1 MKFISSAHVSDG
13 EMNKLGIDKEFVDR
27 SNCYNIEK
35 LKISMVSTVIGI
47 SVICF
52 IIFLSGLD
60 VLNYYSSTITNNI
73 FDKELLVIII
83 FYLTITLVNLPINCY
98 KTFVLE
104 ERFGFNK
111 TSKKLFIRDYM
122 VSTILSLLIIILLFK
137 SFEYLYHMSADFWW
151 FYVWLLFIFVN
162 LLTAYIFPTLIAP
175 IFNKFKKLD
184 DDKLTY
190 SINELTAKTEFPIE
204 DLYIMDGSKRS
215 SHSNA
220 YFTGL
225 FGKKRIVFFD
235 TLLDILDK
243 NEIRSVLAH
252 EIGHYKEKH
261 ILKST
266 LLFSLLSLIFLF
278 VFYTF
283 LSVAFTN
290 NISLYS
296 TSTSSIAIMFIL
308 ISPMISFFLM
318 PLLSSYSRKNEFE
331 ADNYAKLFTDS

>member
-1 MKFISSAHVSDG
+1 MSFILFLVIIYSICKLTLDIYQMKFISSAHVSDG

-162 LLTAYIFPTLIAP
+162 LLTAYIFQP
-175 IFNKFKKLD
+175 
-184 DDKLTY
+184 
-190 SINELTAKTEFPIE
+190 S
-204 DLYIMDGSKRS
+204 
-215 SHSNA
+215 
-220 YFTGL
+220 
-225 FGKKRIVFFD
+225 
-235 TLLDILDK
+235 
-243 NEIRSVLAH
+243 
-252 EIGHYKEKH
+252 
-261 ILKST
+261 
-266 LLFSLLSLIFLF
+266 
-278 VFYTF
+278 
-283 LSVAFTN
+283 
-290 NISLYS
+290 
-296 TSTSSIAIMFIL
+296 
-308 ISPMISFFLM
+308 
-318 PLLSSYSRKNEFE
+318 
-331 ADNYAKLFTDS
+331 

>member
-162 LLTAYIFPTLIAP
+162 LAIPESLKLKSRCNLSSFDFK
-175 IFNKFKKLD
+175 IFN
-184 DDKLTY
+184 
-190 SINELTAKTEFPIE
+190 II
-204 DLYIMDGSKRS
+204 
-215 SHSNA
+215 
-220 YFTGL
+220 
-225 FGKKRIVFFD
+225 
-235 TLLDILDK
+235 
-243 NEIRSVLAH
+243 
-252 EIGHYKEKH
+252 
-261 ILKST
+261 
-266 LLFSLLSLIFLF
+266 
-278 VFYTF
+278 
-283 LSVAFTN
+283 
-290 NISLYS
+290 
-296 TSTSSIAIMFIL
+296 
-308 ISPMISFFLM
+308 
-318 PLLSSYSRKNEFE
+318 
-331 ADNYAKLFTDS
+331 